1 MKDYTTYKVT
11 YTNGDMFTLTGS
23 DFYGY
28 VEYSNNKAVA
38 YETQLELVPKRTYK
52 TDLFTSDLFFDRVVS
67 DENITLP
74 KTKGECLFSLNDEF
88 SYESYKDKLDK
99 IRYNTNFIF
108 SRLFISASDLP
119 SSSIITYSTLT
130 GEDDTA
136 FTTRTINLSSPT
148 FIKSELFENVPSFRY
163 LGDIKEAVA
172 QSNYDDESKYAW
184 FAVTDSEFVS
194 IVGSSTE
201 VKVIERSQYIES
213 RENEITFGTIG
224 GIASNDKFLFIS
236 SQSDNVIFKYDIAGY
251 LNNDTVLANKR
262 NFIEVMGGKG
272 RSADKFNG
280 VTKLAC
286 NDTTLAVSD
295 VGNKEIKIYDLNFNY
310 ITKISGVKET
320 VYAMGFDPFFENLYV
335 ITSSEGA
342 VYLYRFDECYNK
354 FEKIE
359 LEEKMIADETPVKID
374 FSRNDSNFWYLAT
387 QKRIFKKLK
396 TRPKP
401 FAGLFD
407 QANLLS
413 QSFSWSNGINEVD
426 PVNNFWNNTES
437 PFIGTL
443 YPFNS
448 ISDGC
453 KNIINS
459 PNRPFTNG
467 LTDNIFKGFSV
478 FGSTTDLDRI
488 VMFSNSR
495 LYDIYEPNKLE
506 RVLKQDN
513 YSIYGLDGL
522 TIDPEEYIQTSTINS
537 ELYKIVSDI
546 LTLKN
551 NIVGRF
557 YGKTKGGYI
566 VLGNYNY
573 NLDFSDFIDK
583 TDQEFYIHGNEKN
596 IVGVINRPL
605 ERIYDLQV
613 KLVNLI
619 AADVDKKPQ
628 KEYNSSGTI
637 QI

>member
-1 MKDYTTYKVT
+1 M
-11 YTNGDMFTLTGS
+11 
-23 DFYGY
+23 
-28 VEYSNNKAVA
+28 
-38 YETQLELVPKRTYK
+38 
-52 TDLFTSDLFFDRVVS
+52 
-67 DENITLP
+67 
-74 KTKGECLFSLNDEF
+74 
-88 SYESYKDKLDK
+88 
-99 IRYNTNFIF
+99 
-108 SRLFISASDLP
+108 
-119 SSSIITYSTLT
+119 
-130 GEDDTA
+130 
-136 FTTRTINLSSPT
+136 
-148 FIKSELFENVPSFRY
+148 
-163 LGDIKEAVA
+163 
-172 QSNYDDESKYAW
+172 
-184 FAVTDSEFVS
+184 
-194 IVGSSTE
+194 
-201 VKVIERSQYIES
+201 
-213 RENEITFGTIG
+213 
-224 GIASNDKFLFIS
+224 FIS
-236 SQSDNVIFKYDIAGY
+236 SQSDNVIYKYDIAGY

-320 VYAMGFDPFFENLYV
+320 VYAMGFDPFFKNLYV
-335 ITSSEGA
+335 ITSSEGI
-342 VYLYRFDECYNK
+342 VYLYRFDECYNR
-354 FEKIE
+354 FEKVE

-401 FAGLFD
+401 FTGLFD
-407 QANLLS
+407 QKNLLD
-413 QSFSWSNGINEVD
+413 QSLVWSSGINEVD
-426 PVNNFWNNTES
+426 PANNYWNNTES
-437 PFIGTL
+437 QFIGSIL
-443 YPFNS
+443 PFNT
-448 ISDGC
+448 ISTGC
-453 KNIINS
+453 QS
-459 PNRPFTNG
+459 TPLSADG
-467 LTDNIFKGFSV
+467 LTNNLFKGFSV
-478 FGSTTDLDRI
+478 FDSTADLDRI

-495 LYDIYEPNKLE
+495 LYDIYEPNKFE

-513 YSIYGLDGL
+513 YSLYGLDSL

-537 ELYKIVSDI
+537 ELYKIVNDI

-557 YGKTKGGYI
+557 YGKAKNGYI
-566 VLGNYNY
+566 VLGDYNY

-619 AADVDKKPQ
+619 AADIDKKPQ